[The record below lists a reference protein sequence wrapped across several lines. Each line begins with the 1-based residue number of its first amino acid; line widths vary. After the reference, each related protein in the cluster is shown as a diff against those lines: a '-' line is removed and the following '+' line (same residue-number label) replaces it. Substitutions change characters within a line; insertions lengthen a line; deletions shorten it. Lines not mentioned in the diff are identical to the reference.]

1 MTFNNFIR
9 LMWNE
14 RIITLT
20 IIEILYQK
28 WLKSQGLRSNPL
40 NLKEDVKEALPNI
53 FQAGYLVV
61 E

>member
-1 MTFNNFIR
+1 
-9 LMWNE
+9 MWNE